1 MTTIDP
7 TSYTPDRRSAR
18 PSANGPAPGDGRPV
32 LRYGGVRLEAFG
44 ELVPISRQGGQ
55 GRVFRPARTP
65 PSLGAG
71 EVVVKLYRRP
81 PPAEAASVLVQM
93 VAWERSLAPAQRA
106 RLRQV
111 TGWPVAI
118 VIDRRQLVGIVM
130 RDVSPRFQVPFV
142 MPSGRSERVLL
153 ALEHLLG
160 TDSYLQMRGLGVRLN
175 TATRALVA
183 ERISEALA
191 FLHHHAIVASDI
203 APTNLLVV
211 IAAGAA
217 DVCFIDCD
225 SMVFRGSQALPTV
238 ETGDWEMPA
247 AFAEP
252 PRTRAT
258 DAYKLGLVVLRLF
271 ARSHDARDVVPNLK
285 YVPVEL
291 RDLLYRALA
300 ADTANRPPAG
310 EWQRALQ
317 GLRARG
323 DLNDRYPGPA
333 QGPSLPAAGTRA
345 AVPVFPA
352 PDSVRGLR
360 PAGGQAAPTRRVLVG
375 ARRAG
380 STAGPAPSGPA
391 PLGPAPLGARARA
404 RAAAARSRVGGDRRL
419 RLVVMALWLAALA
432 VVIVLILSH
441 LIAAVA
447 PGPTQSTVPQ
457 YPYGRNP
464 QTFQYYNPAGPGAG
478 SGGGQLFPGGQGQ
491 TGE

>member
-1 MTTIDP
+1 MTTVDP
-7 TSYTPDRRSAR
+7 TRYTADRRPAG
-18 PSANGPAPGDGRPV
+18 PSVNGLAPGNGRPV
-32 LRYGGVRLEAFG
+32 LGYRGVGLEAFG

-81 PPAEAASVLVQM
+81 PPTEAAGVLVQM
-93 VAWERSLAPAQRA
+93 VAWERSLVPEQRA

-118 VIDRRQLVGIVM
+118 VVDRGQLVGIVM

-160 TDSYLQMRGLGVRLN
+160 TDSYLQLRGLGVRLN

-183 ERISEALA
+183 ERVSEALA
-191 FLHHHAIVASDI
+191 FLHQHAIVASDI

-258 DAYKLGLVVLRLF
+258 DAYKLGLIVLRLF
-271 ARSHDARDVVPNLK
+271 ARSHDAREVVPNLK

-323 DLNDRYPGPA
+323 DLNDRYPGPE
-333 QGPSLPAAGTRA
+333 QGPPLPAAGTRA

-352 PDSVRGLR
+352 PDSVRALR
-360 PAGGQAAPTRRVLVG
+360 PAVGPAAPTRRQLVG
-375 ARRAG
+375 PRRAG
-380 STAGPAPSGPA
+380 ATVGPAPP
-391 PLGPAPLGARARA
+391 GARAAAARA
-404 RAAAARSRVGGDRRL
+404 RAAAARSRVGRDRRL
-419 RLVVMALWLAALA
+419 QLVVMALWLAALA

-441 LIAAVA
+441 LVA
-447 PGPTQSTVPQ
+447 SVDPGPTQSTVPQ

-464 QTFQYYNPAGPGAG
+464 QTFQYYNPAGPGPG
-478 SGGGQLFPGGQGQ
+478 TGGGQLLPGGQGQ
-491 TGE
+491 TGA